1 MIDGS
6 TLIFSSDDICWE
18 GYSSVSSTK
27 KTKVQS
33 VPILHIRV
41 KEQDILFRGRRLIN
55 KFLGA
60 VLDGWSDL
68 PNELRAHMMGE
79 HEWLAG
85 EEDAPRF
92 VDEIAS
98 LKGSSLAVSVSV
110 VGDTTPTNQAALGLL
125 GTVFMVKA
133 IHARPTEQGFNIG
146 WLSDYI
152 ASPLHH
158 GFTEWVG
165 SSGKKVVPVA
175 YADISIACGMPASLV
190 IYDFGRSYGV
200 TSRLNIGV
208 RPHRLIEVRRG
219 QGEIHHLKSATIHSY
234 KKCVELSRKTEKSAQ
249 WKKSVGNHVD
259 RTTLRSL
266 EVDELEFSLSQTLFL

>member
-1 MIDGS
+1 MIDGQ

-27 KTKVQS
+27 KVKVQS

-55 KFLGA
+55 KLLGV
-60 VLDGWSDL
+60 VLDGWADL
-68 PNELRAHMMGE
+68 PNELKAHMMGE

-85 EEDAPRF
+85 EPEAPRF

-133 IHARPTEQGFNIG
+133 IHARPTEQRFNIA

-152 ASPLHH
+152 ASPLEH

-165 SSGKKVVPVA
+165 SKGKKVVPVA
-175 YADISIACGMPASLV
+175 YADISIGCESPASLV
-190 IYDFGRSYGV
+190 VYDFGGSYGV
-200 TSRLNIGV
+200 VSRLNIGV
-208 RPHRLIEVRRG
+208 RPHRLIEVKRG
-219 QGEIHHLKSATIHSY
+219 EGEIYRLKSAVIQSY
-234 KKCVELSRKTEKSAQ
+234 AKCVELSRKVKYGESSKSIDM
-249 WKKSVGNHVD
+249 KG
-259 RTTLRSL
+259 LRSL
-266 EVDELEFSLSQTLFL
+266 EIDELEHSFASSYFV